1 MSLCFL
7 MTKKKTQL
15 HKITNVKLHWW
26 LTIESDVTCR
36 IQTKKGWRKSIFIRW
51 NGVLAPFFEAQH
63 GDLEGGHWHR
73 TLHQLKEKKKSS
85 IHCGTGV
92 CKRGHE
98 QKQQSKQTEEG
109 NKSSLFD
116 IGFHFTKTCVTGW
129 QAAPLPLW
137 RAVSGNN
144 TRVMHVT
151 AKRFFLT

>member
-1 MSLCFL
+1 MWLVCLYAFL
-7 MTKKKTQL
+7 WQKKTQL

-51 NGVLAPFFEAQH
+51 NGILVPFFEAQH

-98 QKQQSKQTEEG
+98 QKQQSKQTEEEKKKLTFWHRVPFHEDLCYRVAG
-109 NKSSLFD
+109 CPTPSLKSSVGKQPKGYACD
-116 IGFHFTKTCVTGW
+116 C
-129 QAAPLPLW
+129 
-137 RAVSGNN
+137 
-144 TRVMHVT
+144 
-151 AKRFFLT
+151 